1 MPIFRTIVT
10 ILNYRKMKYL
20 FFIKHNFCIVLYHNY
35 YSCGWWPWTFFSP
48 RSKRLPRFELPAKLK
63 LFSLL
68 GPFWNSSWLVYRG
81 PCFLI
86 FQLFF
91 IEMDYK
97 SKSRVEFWTPLK
109 EVTCIVSFSL
119 WGIVMIWESKE
130 NRSNAG
136 ALWWSTSVQSVG
148 CCLLNYE

>member
-1 MPIFRTIVT
+1 
-10 ILNYRKMKYL
+10 MKY
-20 FFIKHNFCIVLYHNY
+20 FRIKHNFFIVLYHN
-35 YSCGWWPWTFFSP
+35 STTIVAAGDRELFLSP
-48 RSKRLPRFELPAKLK
+48 RSKGLPRFELPAKLK

-91 IEMDYK
+91 SEMDYK

-148 CCLLNYE
+148 C